1 MIKIAVTGGIGSGKS
16 YISHLLENMH
26 IPVYN
31 ADNEAKRLTASDAGI
46 RGELIALLG
55 EDVYKDGLLNKPLLA
70 SYLFSNPAHVL
81 QINSIIHPRVRKD
94 FTVWVE
100 RQEKCEIVGMESAI
114 LYEAGFQDTV
124 DAVIMVYA
132 PVELRIQRAMY
143 RDGASEEQVR
153 ARIAAQMD
161 DEEKRRRADFTVVN
175 DGVQLLI
182 PQLNRIVEQLKTE
195 NSYYKFGSFIGELYF
210 CFLKP

>member
-31 ADNEAKRLTASDAGI
+31 ADNEAKRLTVFDAGI

-55 EDVYKDGLLNKPLLA
+55 EEVYKDGLLNKPLLA
-70 SYLFSNPAHVL
+70 SYLFSNPVHVL

-195 NSYYKFGSFIGELYF
+195 KFIL
-210 CFLKP
+210 